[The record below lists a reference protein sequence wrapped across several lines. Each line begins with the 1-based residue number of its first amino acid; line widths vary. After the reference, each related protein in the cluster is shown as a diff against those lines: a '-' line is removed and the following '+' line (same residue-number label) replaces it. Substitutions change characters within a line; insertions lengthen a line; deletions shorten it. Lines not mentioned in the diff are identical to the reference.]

1 MSRSR
6 PAGVRAVVI
15 GGSGQIGCWL
25 LRELAARGHEAVGTY
40 ASVPFPSLVQL
51 DASERDA
58 AAAQGAPRPL
68 SGGLS
73 TARLDAWRPGLMR
86 PLPACL
92 DDFRHQLNNPDLHG
106 WIKPIP
112 LPPLLQQ

>member
-1 MSRSR
+1 
-6 PAGVRAVVI
+6 VI

-73 TARLDAWRPGLMR
+73 NVRLDAWRPGLMR

-92 DDFRHQLNNPDLHG
+92 DDFRHQLDNPDLHG

-112 LPPLLQQ
+112 LPPSLPQ